1 MVVIA
6 RNKIKQTSGK
16 QKITGLIIACFISVF
31 FGTSILII
39 QSKSYNLPIK
49 EYLLN
54 AGYSLCLG
62 LSLFANGPFFR
73 LVERG
78 WLSWVKRPIRS
89 LVIAISFHLIYSTIA
104 ILLVNWLYF
113 IIIENQSFKLFF
125 SWGGHYILIS
135 EYIILLIITAIIYA
149 QSFFKEWREEVTE
162 GEKLKQEA
170 ISLQY
175 QVMQNQVNPHF
186 LFNSLNTLG
195 SLIDIDTKKAKE
207 FTRELSLFYR
217 ELLFF
222 KDKDL
227 ISLKEEI
234 NFLERYIY
242 LQKIR
247 FGDNFNVK
255 IDLGNNIS
263 GEVIPMSIQMMVE
276 NAIKHN
282 IISQERPLSI
292 SIGLMNENELFVEN
306 NYQPRENVQGSNRIG
321 LNNLKERYMF
331 LTGKELT
338 ILNDGKK
345 FRITIPLIIL
355 QP

>member
-6 RNKIKQTSGK
+6 KNKVKQTSRK
-16 QKITGLIIACFISVF
+16 QIISGFAIAAFISIA

-39 QSKSYNLPIK
+39 QSKSFNLPIK

-54 AGYSLCLG
+54 AGYSIFLG
-62 LSLFANGPFFR
+62 LLLFANGPLFR

-78 WLSWVKRPIRS
+78 WLSWVKRPFRS
-89 LVIAISFHLIYSTIA
+89 LVIALSFHLIYSTIA
-104 ILLVNWLYF
+104 ILFVNWLYF
-113 IIIENQSFKLFF
+113 IVISNQSFKLFF
-125 SWGGHYILIS
+125 SWGGHFILLS
-135 EYIILLIITAIIYA
+135 EYVILLIITAIIYA
-149 QSFFKEWREEVTE
+149 KSFFKEWRIEVTE

-234 NFLERYIY
+234 SFLERYIY

-247 FGDNFNVK
+247 FGDNFNVE
-255 IDLGNNIS
+255 IDLGNNIT
-263 GEVIPMSIQMMVE
+263 GEVIPMSVQMMVE

-282 IISQERPLSI
+282 IISNERPLSI
-292 SIGLMNENELFVEN
+292 NIGLLSENELFVEN
-306 NYQPRENVQGSNRIG
+306 NFQPRENVQGSNRIG

-338 ILNDGKK
+338 INNDSKK
-345 FRITIPLIIL
+345 FRVTIPLIIL

>member
-1 MVVIA
+1 
-6 RNKIKQTSGK
+6 
-16 QKITGLIIACFISVF
+16 
-31 FGTSILII
+31 
-39 QSKSYNLPIK
+39 
-49 EYLLN
+49 
-54 AGYSLCLG
+54 
-62 LSLFANGPFFR
+62 
-73 LVERG
+73 
-78 WLSWVKRPIRS
+78 
-89 LVIAISFHLIYSTIA
+89 
-104 ILLVNWLYF
+104 
-113 IIIENQSFKLFF
+113 
-125 SWGGHYILIS
+125 LIS
-135 EYIILLIITAIIYA
+135 I
-149 QSFFKEWREEVTE
+149 QKRQKSSQGSFLCFTE
-162 GEKLKQEA
+162 SYYFQ
-170 ISLQY
+170 
-175 QVMQNQVNPHF
+175 
-186 LFNSLNTLG
+186 
-195 SLIDIDTKKAKE
+195 
-207 FTRELSLFYR
+207 
-217 ELLFF
+217 
-222 KDKDL
+222 DKDL

>member
-1 MVVIA
+1 VVI
-6 RNKIKQTSGK
+6 
-16 QKITGLIIACFISVF
+16 
-31 FGTSILII
+31 IL
-39 QSKSYNLPIK
+39 
-49 EYLLN
+49 
-54 AGYSLCLG
+54 
-62 LSLFANGPFFR
+62 
-73 LVERG
+73 
-78 WLSWVKRPIRS
+78 W
-89 LVIAISFHLIYSTIA
+89 
-104 ILLVNWLYF
+104 NWLWFIVLRKDTLAQFLSYGWF
-113 IIIENQSFKLFF
+113 III
-125 SWGGHYILIS
+125 G
-135 EYIILLIITAIIYA
+135 EYIVLVIVTAISYSK
-149 QSFFKEWREEVTE
+149 SFFKVWLEEMLQ

-170 ISLQY
+170 IALQY

-234 NFLERYIY
+234 SFLERYIY

-247 FGDNFNVK
+247 FGDNFNVE
-255 IDLGNNIS
+255 IDLGNNIT
-263 GEVIPMSIQMMVE
+263 GEVIPMSVQMMVE

-282 IISQERPLSI
+282 IISNERPLSI
-292 SIGLMNENELFVEN
+292 NIGLLSENELFVEN
-306 NYQPRENVQGSNRIG
+306 NFQPRENVQGSNRIG

-338 ILNDGKK
+338 INNDSKK
-345 FRITIPLIIL
+345 FRVTIPLIIL

>member
-6 RNKIKQTSGK
+6 KNKVKQNSPK
-16 QKITGLIIACFISVF
+16 QIIIGLIIAAFISLA
-31 FGTSILII
+31 FGTSILIV
-39 QSKSYNLPIK
+39 QSKSFNLPVK

-54 AGYSLCLG
+54 AAYSICLG

-78 WLSWVKRPIRS
+78 WLSWVKRPVRS
-89 LVIAISFHLIYSTIA
+89 LFIALSFHLVYSTIA
-104 ILLVNWLYF
+104 IFLINWLYF
-113 IIIENQSFKLFF
+113 IIIGNQSFKAFF
-125 SWGGHYILIS
+125 SWGGHYIFIS
-135 EYIILLIITAIIYA
+135 EYFILLIITAIIYA
-149 QSFFKEWREEVTE
+149 KSFFKEWREKVIESQ
-162 GEKLKQEA
+162 KLKQEA

-234 NFLERYIY
+234 SFLERYIY

-247 FGDNFNVK
+247 FGENFNVK
-255 IDLGNNIS
+255 IDLGENIK
-263 GEVIPMSIQMMVE
+263 GEVIPMSVQMMVE
-276 NAIKHN
+276 NTIKHN
-282 IISQERPLSI
+282 IISHERPLSVT
-292 SIGLMNENELFVEN
+292 IGLMSENELFVEN

-331 LTGKELT
+331 LTGKELA
-338 ILNDGKK
+338 ILNDGKI